1 MLLQGAD
8 GKVRGGQRVYIS
20 KGKQR
25 KMEMVGDRGIGEA
38 ERKSLLRK
46 KREKKE
52 RKIKSARFET
62 GTQKEGTIP
71 S

>member
-25 KMEMVGDRGIGEA
+25 KMEMVGGRGIGEA
-38 ERKSLLRK
+38 ERKSL
-46 KREKKE
+46 
-52 RKIKSARFET
+52 
-62 GTQKEGTIP
+62 
-71 S
+71 